1 MQNKKDNKPK
11 DLVFKVLD
19 NDELLPFIMKKM
31 NGISRTKAKNILA
44 GSVSVDGQQVS
55 KHNFQLTPG
64 MEVKIGRNQGGEPL

>member
-55 KHNFQLTPG
+55 KHNFQLTP
-64 MEVKIGRNQGGEPL
+64 EWR